1 MRVHDPKPLPNLTVP
16 KKLHKP
22 SIDIPKV
29 YGPSGDASM
38 PNVLGGQ
45 IIRTQRITTYHHT
58 SPHITPSTGG
68 ANHTTLLLFPHSAL
82 TATSP
87 MNLQKSNAKKSSS
100 KSSLPNAKFKL
111 VKQQSILRQ
120 AGG

>member
-1 MRVHDPKPLPNLTVP
+1 MRVHDPKPLPNLPVP

-45 IIRTQRITTYHHT
+45 IIRTHPHHHI
-58 SPHITPSTGG
+58 SPHITTHHHISP
-68 ANHTTLLLFPHSAL
+68 HITTHHPIDRWRQSHHIIIVSSFCAYSDKPNEFTKIKCKKILLE
-82 TATSP
+82 
-87 MNLQKSNAKKSSS
+87 
-100 KSSLPNAKFKL
+100 
-111 VKQQSILRQ
+111 I
-120 AGG
+120 